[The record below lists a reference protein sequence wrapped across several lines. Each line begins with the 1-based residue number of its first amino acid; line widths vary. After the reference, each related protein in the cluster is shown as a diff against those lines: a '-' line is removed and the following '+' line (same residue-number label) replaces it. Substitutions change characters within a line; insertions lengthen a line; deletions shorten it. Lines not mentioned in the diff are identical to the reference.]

1 MTKSEV
7 LDQHKPDQCG
17 CITYEHWQQNVS
29 NVLYIQQ
36 RLGTPHA
43 VCKWSNAAHEAS
55 AAGQNVLRHSGGAE
69 DQRTV
74 IKKKKK
80 KNTESTVI
88 DKCSDYIFSHITP
101 I

>member
-1 MTKSEV
+1 MTKSEL

-43 VCKWSNAAHEAS
+43 VCKWSNVAHEAS